1 MQSLDNWVSA
11 GDICEAWPCDPGKNA
26 LKVGGKLPLPLHHGL
41 QDSPGAAQQ
50 TQPLQK
56 NNNRPT
62 VDGKKK
68 QKKHKNTRTRVKKK
82 CGKSVERNRNRDRG
96 KKGKAENMYRI
107 RRRTWSELCLT
118 DLAVSFWLPPH
129 PPWDHF
135 HPLWVKRKPG
145 WKWKVT
151 QARAQALAV
160 ERGEDPCCKGPA
172 AIQKHLPL
180 CGRLSRPIVVQKLVV
195 LPLAPFGSRGMRQTP
210 LLFRVQ
216 IRGWIDAWPRLP
228 SPLAVALCPLSQ
240 STVSFWFLL
249 FTSQE
254 HFQANIP
261 IVFSLLLLYSYSPF
275 SFGVY
280 AYCSLEHPHYT
291 HSYILRASLF
301 DFGLMGSEW
310 WAGGSCRA
318 GPALRAPQP
327 ASRRVGLGV
336 LSGLGTTGATASA
349 GGCMW
354 AENWKVN
361 NEGRTKKKKKKGKE
375 RVKQKEME
383 SFKKLRAMEHR

>member
-1 MQSLDNWVSA
+1 M
-11 GDICEAWPCDPGKNA
+11 EKKTHKNEGEKNVE
-26 LKVGGKLPLPLHHGL
+26 KVWRETATEIEEKKKGGKHTEYADGL
-41 QDSPGAAQQ
+41 DLNCASQTWLSPFG
-50 TQPLQK
+50 T
-56 NNNRPT
+56 
-62 VDGKKK
+62 
-68 QKKHKNTRTRVKKK
+68 
-82 CGKSVERNRNRDRG
+82 
-96 KKGKAENMYRI
+96 
-107 RRRTWSELCLT
+107 
-118 DLAVSFWLPPH
+118 PPN
-129 PPWDHF
+129 PWDHF

-160 ERGEDPCCKGPA
+160 ERGEDPRCKGPA

-180 CGRLSRPIVVQKLVV
+180 YGRPSRPIVVQKLVV

-210 LLFRVQ
+210 LLFWVQ

-291 HSYILRASLF
+291 HGYILRASLF

-327 ASRRVGLGV
+327 ASRRVGLRV

-354 AENWKVN
+354 GENWKVN
-361 NEGRTKKKKKKGKE
+361 NEGRTKKKKKGKE

-383 SFKKLRAMEHR
+383 SFKKLRAMEHC

>member
-62 VDGKKK
+62 VDGE
-68 QKKHKNTRTRVKKK
+68 KNPQERGWKK

-96 KKGKAENMYRI
+96 KNRKAEDIQN
-107 RRRTWSELCLT
+107 TQT
-118 DLAVSFWLPPH
+118 DLIWIVPHRPGCLLLAPP

-160 ERGEDPCCKGPA
+160 ERGEDPRCKGPA

-180 CGRLSRPIVVQKLVV
+180 CGRPSRPIVVQKLVV

-210 LLFRVQ
+210 LLFWVQ

-291 HSYILRASLF
+291 HGYILRASLF

-336 LSGLGTTGATASA
+336 LSGLGTTGAATSA

-354 AENWKVN
+354 GENWKVN
-361 NEGRTKKKKKKGKE
+361 NEGRTKKKREKRGWNK
-375 RVKQKEME
+375 RRW
-383 SFKKLRAMEHR
+383 RASKSWELWSTAN

>member
-41 QDSPGAAQQ
+41 QDSPTAAQQ

-56 NNNRPT
+56 NNNT
-62 VDGKKK
+62 TDQQSMEKKWEWGGGKKCWK
-68 QKKHKNTRTRVKKK
+68 VWRR
-82 CGKSVERNRNRDRG
+82 SNRDGEKKADNVYG
-96 KKGKAENMYRI
+96 KRTDLIWIVPHRPGNLVLLCRPPHEIIFILYESKGSPVENERLHKPEPEPSEWE
-107 RRRTWSELCLT
+107 RRRSLLQ
-118 DLAVSFWLPPH
+118 
-129 PPWDHF
+129 
-135 HPLWVKRKPG
+135 G
-145 WKWKVT
+145 
-151 QARAQALAV
+151 
-160 ERGEDPCCKGPA
+160 PCCYS
-172 AIQKHLPL
+172 KHLPL
-180 CGRLSRPIVVQKLVV
+180 CGRPSRPIVVQKLVV

-210 LLFRVQ
+210 LLLWVQ

-240 STVSFWFLL
+240 STVSFCFFFFSIQSVL
-249 FTSQE
+249 FSSQE

-261 IVFSLLLLYSYSPF
+261 IVFSFFLLYSYSPF

-291 HSYILRASLF
+291 HGYILRASLF
-301 DFGLMGSEW
+301 DFGLVGSEW

-336 LSGLGTTGATASA
+336 LLG
-349 GGCMW
+349 W
-354 AENWKVN
+354 ALLQRHWCYC
-361 NEGRTKKKKKKGKE
+361 
-375 RVKQKEME
+375 
-383 SFKKLRAMEHR
+383 